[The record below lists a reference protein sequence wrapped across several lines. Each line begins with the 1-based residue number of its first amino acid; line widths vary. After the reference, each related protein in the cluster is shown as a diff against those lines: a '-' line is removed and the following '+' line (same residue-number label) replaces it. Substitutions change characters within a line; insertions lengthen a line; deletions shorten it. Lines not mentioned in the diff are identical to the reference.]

1 MKKLP
6 AIVLSVMLIVLSL
19 AVLPTASA
27 AELKEEQTF
36 GHIKEYDSFYNRY
49 SKAIDYAAKEM
60 YALNQSVVIS
70 DYKVPIDDIQK
81 FMKTVI
87 NTHPE
92 LFYVSAMYSYS
103 YYSTGQNDYVYS
115 LIVHWG
121 KVIYNENGQYTGQ
134 ETTYTDDQVLSM
146 RNEFYNR
153 AQWYLD
159 KVDDNMSD
167 FEKALIL
174 HDELALNASYLLT
187 GETYDLMVNGFG
199 KCYGY
204 SEAYAYL
211 LAQVGVD
218 SEIVE
223 SESMYHQW
231 NKVKIDGEYYHV
243 DVTWDDPTPDKPGL
257 VGHVYFLLSDN
268 EIESLDQPHYG
279 GNSEIVS
286 DDTRYDKMGYHK
298 INTRL
303 CYVGGDCYVV
313 DNNAPSK
320 SDTAKNLLVYRLAD
334 DSFETVQSFKYE
346 YWSAGSGYVWSNMY
360 MALDGQDGYLYLN
373 TENTVY
379 VYDTQNGTLTEF
391 ANNTYDKGFYGL
403 RVMDDKVYAVLA
415 ESPNET
421 GSLQYIGDC
430 LVRETEPVVTLG
442 DLNGDGIV
450 NINDVTVLQRGL
462 AEFEDLTE
470 EQIAVAD
477 TNGDGRVNVKDV
489 AKIQRVLADM
499 ETF

>member
-1 MKKLP
+1 MKKTL

-19 AVLPTASA
+19 AALPAASA

-36 GHIKEYDSFYNRY
+36 GYIKEYDSFYNRY
-49 SKAIDYAAKEM
+49 SKAIDYAAKEI
-60 YALNQSVVIS
+60 YALNQRVVIS
-70 DYKVPIDDIQK
+70 DYRVPTDDIKQ
-81 FMKTVI
+81 FLVTVI
-87 NTHPE
+87 HTHPE
-92 LFYVSAMYSYS
+92 LFYVSSRFSYS
-103 YYSTGQNDYVYS
+103 YYTAGNNNYVHS
-115 LIVHWG
+115 LNVHWG
-121 KVIYNENGQYTGQ
+121 KTIYNENGQNTDQ

-146 RNEFYNR
+146 RNEFFNR

-174 HDELALNASYLLT
+174 HDELVLNASYLLN
-187 GETYDLMVNGFG
+187 GETYDLMVNGAG

-204 SEAYAYL
+204 SEVYAYL
-211 LAQVGVD
+211 LAQVGID

-223 SESMYHQW
+223 SEDMFHQW

-243 DVTWDDPTPDKPGL
+243 DVTWGDPTPDKPGM
-257 VGHVYFLLSDN
+257 VEHTYFLLSDN
-268 EIESLDQPHYG
+268 EIENLDKPHYG
-279 GNSEIVS
+279 GNSEITS

-303 CYVGGDCYVV
+303 CYVGEDCYVV
-313 DNNAPSK
+313 DNAQ
-320 SDTAKNLLVYRLAD
+320 SDSETGKNLLIYRLAD
-334 DSFETVQSFKYE
+334 DSFETVHSFRYE
-346 YWSAGSGYVWSNMY
+346 YWSAGEGYVWHGMY
-360 MALDGQDGYLYLN
+360 MALDGQDGYLYMN
-373 TENTVY
+373 TENSVY
-379 VYDTQNGTLTEF
+379 VYDTQNGALTEF
-391 ANNTYDKGFYGL
+391 ASNTYDKSFYGL
-403 RVMDDKVYAVLA
+403 RIMDNKVYAVLS

-421 GSLQYIGDC
+421 GTLQYIGDC
-430 LVRETEPVVTLG
+430 LVRETEPVAPLG
-442 DLNGDGIV
+442 DLNGDGVV

-470 EQIAVAD
+470 AQIAVAD